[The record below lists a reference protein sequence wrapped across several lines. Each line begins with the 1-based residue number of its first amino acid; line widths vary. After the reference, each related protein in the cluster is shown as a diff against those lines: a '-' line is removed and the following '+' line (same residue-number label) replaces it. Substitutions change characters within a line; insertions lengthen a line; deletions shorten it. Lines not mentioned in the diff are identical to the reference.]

1 MILSNSSRALP
12 FCVAR
17 SYTTGEMPPRLLIV
31 DDDEDLRKVLRG
43 ILEPFCEVLEAAN
56 GLDALRLVREAKP
69 RLMILDVSMPGMDGL
84 TVLGDSLSIDSKL
97 IVVMLTGDTDLHVA
111 RRALEGGA
119 RTYITKPFD
128 PRALGTEIKRLLD
141 AAAGDPKKNGG
152 RPWRVQ
158 G

>member
-1 MILSNSSRALP
+1 
-12 FCVAR
+12 
-17 SYTTGEMPPRLLIV
+17 MPRKLLIV
-31 DDDEDLRKVLRG
+31 DDDADLRKVLRG
-43 ILEPFCEVLEAAN
+43 ILEPLCEVLEAAN

-69 RLMILDVSMPGMDGL
+69 RLMLLDVSMPGMDGL
-84 TVLGDSLSIDSKL
+84 TVLEDALSIDPKL
-97 IVVMLTGDTDLHVA
+97 TVVMLTGDTDLLVA

-128 PRALGTEIKRLLD
+128 PKSLGLEVKRLLD
-141 AAAGDPKKNGG
+141 AASPDPKRGGG